1 MNQSDIVRAMVTSE
15 YKILKY
21 SGEQVKDLEYGIYKL
36 LEYLPKD
43 LVSEKL
49 VRKNL
54 EKYNLENMLVQIQ
67 KYFKREYHFT
77 DEKMELNNRYQKS
90 IGSYICY
97 GKEEGENYFIHID
110 ELYEAA
116 VLPFLLAMFKWT
128 KEFDDLETYGFGFIH
143 VLYTLNDVSILG
155 RLPDAN
161 AMEALLKAVYDD
173 MQLMNLAEECY
184 WTITAFNIAHEVA
197 HAYLGRDGKNR
208 EMTRKQLHQEEFD
221 ADKIAYDIV
230 LKMIIDGKDLSHDER
245 LLEEYTYLAP
255 IIFMD
260 YIDLVYYTDRVLYH
274 AYVGTET
281 HPLLKKRKD
290 RLFSIPYDDKYRFD
304 TIEGNKLYNGFLDV
318 YDEYRTQLLLKKER
332 GKLEGIIDQEHLRME
347 EQKNGQRRGRSLES
361 ENQRLFD

>member
-1 MNQSDIVRAMVTSE
+1 MNQSDVVRAMVTSE

-36 LEYLPKD
+36 LDYLPKD

-184 WTITAFNIAHEVA
+184 WTITAFNIAHEV
-197 HAYLGRDGKNR
+197 GSW
-208 EMTRKQLHQEEFD
+208 Q
-221 ADKIAYDIV
+221 
-230 LKMIIDGKDLSHDER
+230 DL
-245 LLEEYTYLAP
+245 
-255 IIFMD
+255 
-260 YIDLVYYTDRVLYH
+260 
-274 AYVGTET
+274 
-281 HPLLKKRKD
+281 
-290 RLFSIPYDDKYRFD
+290 
-304 TIEGNKLYNGFLDV
+304 
-318 YDEYRTQLLLKKER
+318 
-332 GKLEGIIDQEHLRME
+332 
-347 EQKNGQRRGRSLES
+347 
-361 ENQRLFD
+361 